1 MGNIFKVYDVFS
13 DKNKLNS
20 QVIFNNIGFEI
31 PKNYYFEKSAT
42 NIEENSFQ
50 LIVNSNYK
58 VDLKC
63 MILNEDEF
71 NDKLKKYSN
80 TIINSFQNYRNQKIY
95 EVINDEII
103 RIFGYDGKVF
113 FELNSN
119 AIKYSQEYF
128 ELYYIAFS
136 FSEIENSDYDNNF
149 FQKNNYCILKNGKYI
164 YDNYNDNLIYKNPY
178 EYLKKINTINFN
190 EYINKNNKY
199 DYKLKNDYIKNEYNN
214 IVEKIEHYKSIVEN
228 DKKLLDVIEEN

>member
-13 DKNKLNS
+13 NESKLNS

-31 PKNYYFEKSAT
+31 PNNYYFEKNAT
-42 NIEENSFQ
+42 NIEENTFQ
-50 LIVNSNYK
+50 LISSSDYK
-58 VDLKC
+58 IDLKC

-95 EVINDEII
+95 EIINDEMIKM
-103 RIFGYDGKVF
+103 FGYDGKVF

-119 AIKYSQEYF
+119 VIKYSQEYF

-136 FSEIENSDYDNNF
+136 FSEIENFEYDNNL
-149 FQKNNYCILKNGKYI
+149 FQKNNYCILKNGKHI
-164 YDNYNDNLIYKNPY
+164 YDNYMINLIYENPY
-178 EYLKKINTINFN
+178 EYLKKLNTINFN
-190 EYINKNNKY
+190 EYINKNYKY
-199 DYKLKNDYIKNEYNN
+199 DYKLKNDYIRNDYGN
-214 IVEKIEHYKSIVEN
+214 IVEKIEHYKGIVEK
-228 DKKLLDVIEEN
+228 DKELLDIIEEN

>member
-31 PKNYYFEKSAT
+31 PNNYYFEKSAT
-42 NIEENSFQ
+42 NIEENSFL
-50 LIVNSNYK
+50 LIGDFNYK
-58 VDLKC
+58 IDLKC
-63 MILNEDEF
+63 MILNEDQF
-71 NDKLKKYSN
+71 NEKLKKYSN

-103 RIFGYDGKVF
+103 SIFGYDGKVF

-119 AIKYSQEYF
+119 SIKYSQEYF

-136 FSEIENSDYDNNF
+136 FSEIENYDYDNNF
-149 FQKNNYCILKNGKYI
+149 FQKNNYCILKNGKYV
-164 YDNYNDNLIYKNPY
+164 YDNYNENLIYKNPY

-199 DYKLKNDYIKNEYNN
+199 DYQLKNDYIKNEYNN

-228 DKKLLDVIEEN
+228 DKELLDVIEEN

>member
-13 DKNKLNS
+13 NKNKLNS

-31 PKNYYFEKSAT
+31 PNNYYFEKNAT

-50 LIVNSNYK
+50 LIGNSNYK
-58 VDLKC
+58 IDLKC
-63 MILNEDEF
+63 MFLNEYEF
-71 NDKLKKYSN
+71 NDKIKKYSN

-95 EVINDEII
+95 EMINDEII
-103 RIFGYDGKVF
+103 SIFGYDGKVF
-113 FELNSN
+113 FELKSN

-136 FSEIENSDYDNNF
+136 FSEIENYDYDNSF
-149 FQKNNYCILKNGKYI
+149 FQKNNYCILKNGKYV
-164 YDNYNDNLIYKNPY
+164 YDNYNENLIYKNPY

-214 IVEKIEHYKSIVEN
+214 IVEKIEHYKSIVDN
-228 DKKLLDVIEEN
+228 DKELLDVIEEN

>member
-13 DKNKLNS
+13 NESKLNS

-31 PKNYYFEKSAT
+31 PNNYYFEKNAT
-42 NIEENSFQ
+42 NIEENTFQ
-50 LIVNSNYK
+50 LISSSDYK
-58 VDLKC
+58 IDLKC

-95 EVINDEII
+95 EIINDEMIKM
-103 RIFGYDGKVF
+103 FGYDGKVF

-119 AIKYSQEYF
+119 VIKYSQEYF

-136 FSEIENSDYDNNF
+136 FSEIENFEYDNNL
-149 FQKNNYCILKNGKYI
+149 FQKNNYCILKNGKHI
-164 YDNYNDNLIYKNPY
+164 YDNYMINLIYENPY
-178 EYLKKINTINFN
+178 EYLKKLNTINFN
-190 EYINKNNKY
+190 EYINKNYKY
-199 DYKLKNDYIKNEYNN
+199 DYKLKNDYIKNDYSK
-214 IVEKIEHYKSIVEN
+214 IVEKIEHYKGIVEK
-228 DKKLLDVIEEN
+228 DKELLDIIEEN